1 MRDCLVVHNDWCRGT
16 PLESN
21 RWLSTRQFA
30 PRTRT
35 AMLLGKRLPRRSLES
50 SRSDREFDA
59 CVVGIGRLGLC
70 FALTLERTGLN
81 VVGVDVNE
89 SLVRTIAEKKYS
101 SEEPGLDESLAEA
114 ERLLVTTDLR
124 RAVTASNF
132 VFVLVATP
140 TDGGKYY
147 YDHSALSNLFVQL
160 NSFELCDVDIIICS
174 TVFPGY
180 IRNIGLPLLRDCTDV
195 SLSYNPAFVAQGDVM
210 SGYQT
215 GGWFGLVVIGAAND
229 RVSQSL
235 REIYE
240 RIAGGMGNNTE
251 RTNICVMSPESAEI
265 CKLAS
270 NCFRT
275 TKIAFANMIGD
286 IADRTPGA
294 NKFEIC
300 NALKSDRSIGPI
312 CMTPGYG
319 FGGPCYPRDN
329 KAFAIYAAQL
339 GVKALIPVATDDYND
354 FHHKLMACQLD
365 EQTQDEQ
372 SEIVFRDVTY
382 KPRCALAMIDNSP
395 KLEVARQLVQKGRK
409 VKIVDRFEVIQEV
422 MKEFGSLFNYET
434 IDSREYEQMLESD
447 SPRGTY

>member
-1 MRDCLVVHNDWCRGT
+1 
-16 PLESN
+16 
-21 RWLSTRQFA
+21 
-30 PRTRT
+30 
-35 AMLLGKRLPRRSLES
+35 MLLGKRLPRRPLES

-70 FALTLERTGLN
+70 FALTLERVGLN

-89 SLVRTIAEKKYS
+89 SLVRRIAEKNYS

-124 RAVTASNF
+124 RAVTASKF

-147 YDHSALSNLFVQL
+147 YDHSALSNLLVQL
-160 NSFELCDVDIIICS
+160 NSFELCDLDIIICS

-180 IRNIGLPLLRDCTDV
+180 IRNIGYPLLRACTNV

-210 SGYQT
+210 SGYRT
-215 GGWFGLVVIGAAND
+215 GGWFGMVLIGAANE
-229 RVSQSL
+229 SIAKSL
-235 REIYE
+235 REIYQ
-240 RIAGGMGNNTE
+240 RIAQEADDDTQ
-251 RTNICVMSPESAEI
+251 RINICVTSPESAEI

-286 IADRTPGA
+286 IADRTNGA
-294 NKFEIC
+294 DKFEIC
-300 NALKSDRSIGPI
+300 DALKQDRSIGPI

-329 KAFAIYAAQL
+329 KALALYATQL
-339 GVKALIPVATDDYND
+339 GVRPLIPVATDDYND
-354 FHHKLMACQLD
+354 FHHKLMARHLD
-365 EQTQDEQ
+365 ENTRDAQD
-372 SEIVFRDVTY
+372 EIVFRDVTY
-382 KPRCALAMIDNSP
+382 KPRCAVAMIDNSP
-395 KLEVARQLVQKGRK
+395 KLEVARQLAQKGRK

-434 IDSREYEQMLESD
+434 IDSKESEKIFE
-447 SPRGTY
+447 SNSSHGTY